1 MTKSELK
8 IPRNLKHKPV
18 IFEKIFD
25 DGDAKYFSIGK
36 AQWDNNDFS
45 IKVFRYVNNRWSPQ
59 SEEIP
64 LGRFLKMAE
73 FLIECID
80 GNFERKKI
88 QDKCSFEEYLKGEL
102 HNFRNRNAFVFEN
115 IYKILQKWQRE
126 E

>member
-1 MTKSELK
+1 MDKNELK

-18 IFEKIFD
+18 IFEKVS
-25 DGDAKYFSIGK
+25 DGSDAKFFSIGK
-36 AQWDNNDFS
+36 AQWDNSDFS
-45 IKVFRYVNNRWSPQ
+45 IKVFRYVNNQWSPQ

-80 GNFERKKI
+80 GNFEGKKV
-88 QDKCSFEEYLKGEL
+88 QDKRSFEENLKDEL
-102 HNFRNRNAFVFEN
+102 HNFRTRNASVFEN

>member
-18 IFEKIFD
+18 IFEKVSD
-25 DGDAKYFSIGK
+25 DSDAKFFSIGK

-80 GNFERKKI
+80 GNFEGKKI
-88 QDKCSFEEYLKGEL
+88 QDGDSFEENLKDSL
-102 HNFRNRNAFVFEN
+102 HNFRTQNFLVFKN
-115 IYKILQKWQRE
+115 ICEILQKWQRE